1 MGKIPRHVAN
11 KISYGVELFLKRQNN
26 VEHELD
32 QIYITDES
40 LVVKKSNGYATK
52 LSSYAKCPQFY

>member
-1 MGKIPRHVAN
+1 MWQT

-52 LSSYAKCPQFY
+52 LSSYAKWPQFY